1 MLPAPLKVLAAT
13 AAFAGMLL
21 VAGPSA
27 SAAAPD
33 LSQIRLPPGYAIE
46 VWADDLPNARSM
58 ARSARGTLFV
68 GTRTGG
74 GRVYAVREGQG
85 GKREVRVI
93 ASGLNAPNGVA
104 YRDGALYVAEI
115 DRITRYDDIDARL
128 DRGTETLPAPVTI
141 ATLPKDRH
149 HGWRYIAFGPDG
161 KLYVPIGAPC
171 NVCDRDRD
179 GYSMITRMNADGSG
193 REVVAR
199 GVRNTVGFRWH
210 PKSGDLWFTDNGRDM
225 LGDDVPPCELN
236 RVSRVGE
243 HFGFP
248 FCHGDDVVDPEFGK
262 LGQCS
267 QITRPVQSL
276 GAHVAPLGLLFD
288 ARGDAIIAEHGS
300 WNRSSKVGYRL
311 TRVRLEGNRAVGYEE
326 FAGGWLQPD
335 GKVTGRPVDLLGLP
349 DGSMLVSDDLAGV
362 IYRISSRSS
371 SSRTKP

>member
-1 MLPAPLKVLAAT
+1 MLPAPLKVLTVT
-13 AAFAGMLL
+13 AVLAGTLL
-21 VAGPSA
+21 CAGPSA

-33 LSQIRLPPGYAIE
+33 LAQIRLPPGYAIE

-58 ARSARGTLFV
+58 ARSTRGTLFV
-68 GTRTGG
+68 GTRSGG
-74 GRVYAVREGQG
+74 GRVYAVREGEG
-85 GKREVRVI
+85 GKREARVI
-93 ASGLNAPNGVA
+93 ASGLNSPNGVA

-128 DRGTETLPAPVTI
+128 DRGTEPLPAPVTI

-210 PKSGDLWFTDNGRDM
+210 PKSGELWFTDNGRDM

-267 QITRPVQSL
+267 QSTRPVQSL

-311 TRVRLEGNRAVGYEE
+311 TRVRLEDNRAVGYEE
-326 FAGGWLQPD
+326 FASGWLRPD

>member
-1 MLPAPLKVLAAT
+1 MFPGPFKSLAVTLAL
-13 AAFAGMLL
+13 AFAVLGSP
-21 VAGPSA
+21 GPA
-27 SAAAPD
+27 VAAAPD
-33 LSQIRLPPGYAIE
+33 LSQLRLPSGYAVAI
-46 VWADDLPNARSM
+46 WAGDVPNARSM
-58 ARSARGTLFV
+58 ARSARGTVFV

-85 GKREVRVI
+85 GQREVRVI

-104 YRDGALYVAEI
+104 YRKGALYVAEI

-128 DRGTETLPAPVTI
+128 DHAGTALLAPVTI
-141 ATLPKDRH
+141 ATLPQDRH
-149 HGWRYIAFGPDG
+149 HGWRYIAFGPDD

-171 NVCDRDRD
+171 NVCDRDDD
-179 GYSMITRMNADGSG
+179 GYSMITRMNPDGSG

-210 PKSGDLWFTDNGRDM
+210 PKTGELWFTDNGRDM
-225 LGDDVPPCELN
+225 MGDDVPPCELN

-267 QITRPVQSL
+267 QSTRPVQSL
-276 GAHVAPLGLLFD
+276 GAHVAPLGVLFD
-288 ARGDAIIAEHGS
+288 ARGDAIVAEHGS
-300 WNRSSKVGYRL
+300 WNRSEKSGYRL

-326 FAGGWLQPD
+326 FVGGWLRPD
-335 GKVTGRPVDLLGLP
+335 GKVTGRPVDLLALP

-362 IYRISSRSS
+362 IYRIHSRSS
-371 SSRTKP
+371 APRSDK